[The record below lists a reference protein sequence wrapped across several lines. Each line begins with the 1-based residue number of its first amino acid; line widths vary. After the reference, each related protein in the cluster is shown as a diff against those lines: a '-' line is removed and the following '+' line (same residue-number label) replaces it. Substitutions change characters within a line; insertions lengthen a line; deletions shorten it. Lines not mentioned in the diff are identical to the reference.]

1 MLKIRFTDQ
10 RRGPAWVADKS
21 FAIGG
26 AHDNQLVIEDPT
38 VDEHHAK
45 IIYANSQFLLQDL
58 GGPQGIFVNDQRVT
72 QKTIHN
78 GDKVRIGGVELEIL
92 DPARPENQPEWC
104 LVACSSWLAGQ
115 EFPVRARERS
125 NEVKIGRASH
135 CDMIFAGTHLS
146 REHAQLTIN
155 SDGIFVRDLN
165 SANGTFIN
173 DVRIAE
179 GLAYS
184 GDQLRLDVYS
194 FRLYGPGTRPAS
206 FLPMHDE
213 ATNIRRPPPREP
225 PEPADESSE
234 NGPKRW
240 KTRPTSPGNRSDSGS
255 PKDQYPLI
263 VKIISA
269 CLIMAVTALATYLII
284 G

>member
-1 MLKIRFTDQ
+1 MLKIRFTDPH
-10 RRGPAWVADKS
+10 REPAWVTDKS
-21 FAIGG
+21 FTIGG
-26 AHDNQLVIEDPT
+26 ANDNQLVIDDPT
-38 VDEHHAK
+38 VDPHHAK

-58 GGPQGIFVNDQRVT
+58 GGQEGIFVNDQRVT

-78 GDKVRIGGVELEIL
+78 GDKIKIGGVELEVL
-92 DPARPENQPEWC
+92 DPTRPENQPEWC

-115 EFPVRARERS
+115 EFPVRAREQN

-146 REHAQLTIN
+146 REHAHLTIT
-155 SDGIFVRDLN
+155 SDCVFVRDLN

-173 DVRIAE
+173 DIRITE
-179 GLAYS
+179 GVAYS

-194 FRLYGPGTRPAS
+194 FRLYGPGARPVS
-206 FLPMHDE
+206 LSPVYDE
-213 ATNIRRPPPREP
+213 ATKIRRPPPREL
-225 PEPADESSE
+225 PEPADASAE

-240 KTRPTSPGNRSDSGS
+240 KTRPTSPGNRTDSGLQ
-255 PKDQYPLI
+255 KDQYPLV
-263 VKIISA
+263 VKIISV
-269 CLIMAVTALATYLII
+269 CLIMAVTALAAYLIF